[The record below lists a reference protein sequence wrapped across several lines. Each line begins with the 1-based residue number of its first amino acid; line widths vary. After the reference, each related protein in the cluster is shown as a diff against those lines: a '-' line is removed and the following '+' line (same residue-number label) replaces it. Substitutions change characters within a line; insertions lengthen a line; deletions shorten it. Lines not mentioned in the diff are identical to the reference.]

1 MANASKSLKSKGYRT
16 VTHVVPTD
24 DDAVIAYLTAEEKLN
39 RGRTRGL
46 PAKTIAELE
55 QEKDDAEQL
64 VRESAIIVKL
74 QALPEHEYAKLK
86 AAHPPT
92 DADHE
97 KAREYSGDPKDKAL
111 WNEKTFSAALVAACV
126 IEPEKVSKE
135 EAQQYQREWNE
146 AEWNG
151 LFLAARSANERAT
164 TTGGLVF
171 K

>member
-1 MANASKSLKSKGYRT
+1 MANKSISLKSKGYRT

-39 RGRTRGL
+39 RARIRNQ

-55 QEKDDAEQL
+55 QQVADAEEQ
-64 VRESAIIVKL
+64 VRASAIVVKL
-74 QALPEHEYAKLK
+74 RALPQHEYAKLK

-92 DADHE
+92 DDDHA
-97 KAREYSGDPKDKAL
+97 KVREESGEPKDKAR

-126 IEPEKVSKE
+126 IEPEKLSRE
-135 EAQQYQREWNE
+135 EAEQLQADWNE
-146 AEWNG
+146 AEWAG
-151 LFLAARSANERAT
+151 LFVAALSVNERAT
-164 TTGGLVF
+164 TPGGLVF

>member
-39 RGRTRGL
+39 RARSATSPRRRSPSSSRPSRTPR
-46 PAKTIAELE
+46 
-55 QEKDDAEQL
+55 QL
-64 VRESAIIVKL
+64 VRESAIVVKL
-74 QALPEHEYAKLK
+74 RALPQHEYAKLK

-92 DADHE
+92 DADHA
-97 KAREYSGDPKDKAL
+97 KVREESGDPKDKAR
-111 WNEKTFSAALVAACV
+111 WNEKTFSVALVAACV
-126 IEPEKVSKE
+126 IEPEKLSRE
-135 EAQQYQREWNE
+135 EAQQLQADWNE
-146 AEWNG
+146 AEWAG
-151 LFLAARSANERAT
+151 LFVAALSVNERAT